1 MAFGK
6 KPVVFKLCDLEE
18 ARSMYTQT
26 NAFTGKNRT
35 TTVHSGSVA
44 FLASKL
50 IIEELSIASAGTYKL
65 KTVDIWTVLMT
76 FFAILN
82 RDHSYPY
89 QNDLQNIP
97 NKVTSNMEAAFK
109 LDLQKQAYPFFN
121 LQYFQYRLCFK

>member
-35 TTVHSGSVA
+35 TIVHSGSVA

-50 IIEELSIASAGTYKL
+50 IIEELGTYKL

-121 LQYFQYRLCFK
+121 LKYFQYRLCFK